1 MALYKLTKTGE
12 GYPACVKKTVSTG
25 DVKESIIF
33 SVNATDNPDY
43 IEYKAWVDA
52 GNTPEAAD

>member
-12 GYPACVKKTVSTG
+12 GYPACVKKNVS
-25 DVKESIIF
+25 DKESIIF

-43 IEYKAWVDA
+43 IEYKAWLDA